1 MPKAPQWRMPHQTIG
16 KMLWSIKGPGS
27 AARNRS
33 GQKSG
38 AIKAHPRRV
47 SGRPRLHA
55 AGVSGGGCMWRKRC
69 APQRTSRCEI
79 ISSAGRRDPAITSTS
94 FGAATKSFSIESQE
108 RNSIPISDPPVMAA
122 PRSSLAWLPS
132 ATALTCL
139 SWDLPILGV
148 PGSVSQVSSY
158 WLLTSPS
165 EGRRLLSN

>member
-1 MPKAPQWRMPHQTIG
+1 
-16 KMLWSIKGPGS
+16 
-27 AARNRS
+27 
-33 GQKSG
+33 
-38 AIKAHPRRV
+38 
-47 SGRPRLHA
+47 
-55 AGVSGGGCMWRKRC
+55 
-69 APQRTSRCEI
+69 
-79 ISSAGRRDPAITSTS
+79 
-94 FGAATKSFSIESQE
+94 
-108 RNSIPISDPPVMAA
+108 VMAA